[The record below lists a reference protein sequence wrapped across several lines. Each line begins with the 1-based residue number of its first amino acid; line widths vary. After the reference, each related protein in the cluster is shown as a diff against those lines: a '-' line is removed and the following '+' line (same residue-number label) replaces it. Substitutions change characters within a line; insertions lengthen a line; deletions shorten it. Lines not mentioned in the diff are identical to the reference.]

1 MKAANISLRRYTTG
15 RMTAGTTSA
24 ILSVVK
30 KRTTGPERKGK
41 IMLQMNTDR
50 MNSTYRLFDL
60 QGTIMPTAKNAE
72 WPVCVCLNKT
82 GPSDIWD
89 QAP

>member
-1 MKAANISLRRYTTG
+1 
-15 RMTAGTTSA
+15 
-24 ILSVVK
+24 
-30 KRTTGPERKGK
+30 
-41 IMLQMNTDR
+41 MLQMYTDR
-50 MNSTYRLFDL
+50 MNNTHSLLDL